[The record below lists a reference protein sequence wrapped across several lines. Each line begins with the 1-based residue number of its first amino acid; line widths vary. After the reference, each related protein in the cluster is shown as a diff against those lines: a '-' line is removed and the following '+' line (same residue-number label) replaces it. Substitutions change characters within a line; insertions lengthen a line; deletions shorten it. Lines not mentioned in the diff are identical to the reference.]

1 MSREFW
7 DNRYGEPG
15 YAYGTEPNVFLCDQS
30 SRLPPGARVF
40 VVGDGEGRNGVW
52 LATQGHDV
60 LSVDASPVGL
70 AKARR
75 LASER
80 GVPLQTQ
87 EAELSTWDWPVSAFD
102 AVVSIFVH
110 FRPDIRARMHAA
122 MLAALRPGGLLMLE
136 AFTPDQ
142 LNYPS
147 GGPRDR
153 EMLYTPD
160 LLRQDMGKG
169 EILLLE
175 ELVTELDEGKY
186 HRGPAAVVRL
196 IVRRPS

>member
-1 MSREFW
+1 M
-7 DNRYGEPG
+7 
-15 YAYGTEPNVFLCDQS
+15 
-30 SRLPPGARVF
+30 
-40 VVGDGEGRNGVW
+40 
-52 LATQGHDV
+52 

-75 LASER
+75 LAAGR

-87 EAELSTWDWPVSAFD
+87 EVELSTWDWPVSAFD

-110 FRPDIRARMHAA
+110 FHPDIRARMHAA

-142 LNYPS
+142 LKYPS

-153 EMLYTPD
+153 EMLYTSD

-169 EILLLE
+169 EILLLD

-196 IVRRPS
+196 VSRRPGMD